1 MNVYDLTVPQLQK
14 TLRNLD
20 AWLVAAAAH
29 AEAKKFSIDSLLTAR
44 LAPDQFA
51 LTRQVQIACDT
62 AKLGASRL
70 TGKPAPSHP
79 DTESTIAEL
88 RTRIAETIAYL
99 ATFTPD
105 DLVGAEDRLITQP
118 RWEGKTLTGAQFAQ
132 QHMIPNFYFHVTTA
146 YAILRHNGVDVGK
159 RDYLGDMPFKAP
171 AT

>member
-1 MNVYDLTVPQLQK
+1 MLYDATNTQFSKMLGNLSALFDKAIANAQARKFDPELLLQ
-14 TLRNLD
+14 
-20 AWLVAAAAH
+20 
-29 AEAKKFSIDSLLTAR
+29 AR

-146 YAILRHNGVDVGK
+146 YSILRHNGVDLGK
-159 RDYLGDMPFKAP
+159 MDYLAGLVFKDL
-171 AT
+171 